1 MKLSN
6 GAKTIILS
14 GSIFVCIL
22 LLIGAKSMDA
32 QINTI
37 DSSNSAIT
45 DVSTSGEINENES
58 VDVWTQEEL
67 DEYFSEFDDDQLIL
81 EMPEGGFL
89 YSIDNPTP
97 GVADAIFTDEDGTSI
112 EYDVDTDPNAET
124 VAEAKARMLGQ
135 PIRYE

>member
-6 GAKTIILS
+6 GKKTIILS

-22 LLIGAKSMDA
+22 LLISAKSMDA
-32 QINTI
+32 EINRI
-37 DSSNSAIT
+37 DLSNSTIT
-45 DVSTSGEINENES
+45 DVSNSDGINMNES

-67 DEYFSEFDDDQLIL
+67 DEYFSGLDDDQLIL

-97 GVADAIFTDEDGTSI
+97 GVADAIVTDEDGTSI
-112 EYDVDTDPNAET
+112 EYDVDTDPNSET
-124 VAEAKARMLGQ
+124 VAEAKVRMLGQ